1 MRYLKAGYAG
11 LLHQTG
17 VPSSCIVH
25 NRTESA
31 LSSICKTSAA
41 ARKTLTWRACGLTP
55 PRPTRLLTMTASWK
69 VGTTASVSVMRT
81 VPEKPL

>member
-1 MRYLKAGYAG
+1 MHY
-11 LLHQTG
+11 
-17 VPSSCIVH
+17 S
-25 NRTESA
+25 TESA
-31 LSSICKTSAA
+31 LSSICGRSATA
-41 ARKTLTWRACGLTP
+41 QKTLTWRACGLTP